1 MCLPVSFFCV
11 VHSNASEL
19 IIPIWKVCLSPRA
32 FHSSFSS
39 PLFSNRD
46 GCRKE
51 RTEEL
56 FLLPRSSDRVYG
68 AHCSSGGGSG

>member
-1 MCLPVSFFCV
+1 MIGEEF
-11 VHSNASEL
+11 EGE
-19 IIPIWKVCLSPRA
+19 
-32 FHSSFSS
+32 
-39 PLFSNRD
+39 NRRERK
-46 GCRKE
+46 GGRKE